1 MGPAR
6 IHVTKVIVADEKSA
20 RAWGHC
26 TVRGCK
32 ATMTCRI
39 GWQPDHAIF
48 TCFKLKEHH
57 HPVHLGCNRREAID
71 LAASVSHNPPLRAS
85 AELLGRMPAIRP
97 SDQPTDSEHRNARR
111 RFLKK
116 QPVRTVATRDGA
128 LAWQQRLAERVAF
141 NAQQMQDGFLF
152 YHLSAQEAS
161 WLPVQAT
168 RLVSKLTIPVGSCVF
183 MSRHMVEATRAYV
196 GAGGVKSLKQGVL
209 LGDFSWKCCYS
220 GYAMGLWAQASQ
232 HSYSAGTS
240 SQHLP
245 KSEAIPAAHQW
256 APKESIPAVALGLIT
271 MISVYLRVWN
281 IDLTAWFSAVIL
293 DGHAAG
299 QATVEMVLPG
309 TLLGRDLAHQERNI
323 IKNFSGADVTRSK
336 RRSRLPKPRK
346 QESTDGIHLA
356 DALAESSSAKC
367 DEGDAPTGSVSAV
380 CSQGTTPS
388 EPARQD
394 RPPSGGQLPASIQAA
409 YAKANL
415 QFVSTCCPT
424 PVLESMAIET
434 IIGMDITMGRDD
446 LALYWQNFLA
456 KKDPDTG
463 LWQTLCS
470 SNLMS
475 GHVPGYTPSSCFQAE
490 ERTNR
495 SLKEGIPRNA
505 HKTSVDQA
513 TEFLQASSPLG
524 VF

>member
-1 MGPAR
+1 M
-6 IHVTKVIVADEKSA
+6 
-20 RAWGHC
+20 
-26 TVRGCK
+26 
-32 ATMTCRI
+32 
-39 GWQPDHAIF
+39 
-48 TCFKLKEHH
+48 
-57 HPVHLGCNRREAID
+57 
-71 LAASVSHNPPLRAS
+71 
-85 AELLGRMPAIRP
+85 
-97 SDQPTDSEHRNARR
+97 
-111 RFLKK
+111 
-116 QPVRTVATRDGA
+116 
-128 LAWQQRLAERVAF
+128 
-141 NAQQMQDGFLF
+141 
-152 YHLSAQEAS
+152 
-161 WLPVQAT
+161 
-168 RLVSKLTIPVGSCVF
+168 
-183 MSRHMVEATRAYV
+183 
-196 GAGGVKSLKQGVL
+196 
-209 LGDFSWKCCYS
+209 
-220 GYAMGLWAQASQ
+220 
-232 HSYSAGTS
+232 
-240 SQHLP
+240 
-245 KSEAIPAAHQW
+245 
-256 APKESIPAVALGLIT
+256 
-271 MISVYLRVWN
+271 
-281 IDLTAWFSAVIL
+281 
-293 DGHAAG
+293 
-299 QATVEMVLPG
+299 
-309 TLLGRDLAHQERNI
+309 
-323 IKNFSGADVTRSK
+323 TRSK

-346 QESTDGIHLA
+346 QESTGGIHLA
-356 DALAESSSAKC
+356 DALAGSSSAKC
-367 DEGDAPTGSVSAV
+367 DEGDAPAGSASAV
-380 CSQGTTPS
+380 CSQGTTSS

-434 IIGMDITMGRDD
+434 IVGMDITMGRDD